1 MISHARW
8 GVGKSSKPAHSSM
21 LETLTT
27 IDVTDLMFGAS
38 ITTMIA
44 VALVALTVSCWEIA
58 DH

>member
-1 MISHARW
+1 MICSRQM
-8 GVGKSSKPAHSSM
+8 GVAKKLEPVLCSM

-27 IDVTDLMFGAS
+27 IDVTDLMFAS

-44 VALVALTVSCWEIA
+44 VALIALTVTCWEIA

>member
-1 MISHARW
+1 M

-38 ITTMIA
+38 ITILIA
-44 VALVALTVSCWEIA
+44 VALIALTVTCWEIA

>member
-1 MISHARW
+1 MICAPQM
-8 GVGKSSKPAHSSM
+8 GVAKKLEPVLSSM

-27 IDVTDLMFGAS
+27 IDVTDLMFAS

-44 VALVALTVSCWEIA
+44 VALIALTVTCWEIA

>member
-1 MISHARW
+1 M
-8 GVGKSSKPAHSSM
+8 GVAKKLEPVLSSM

-27 IDVTDLMFGAS
+27 IDVTDLMFAS

-44 VALVALTVSCWEIA
+44 IALIALTVTCWEIA

>member
-1 MISHARW
+1 MARW
-8 GVGKSSKPAHSSM
+8 GVGQKLEPPHSTM

-38 ITTMIA
+38 ITAMIA
-44 VALVALTVSCWEIA
+44 VALIALGVSLWEIV

>member
-1 MISHARW
+1 MLTPD
-8 GVGKSSKPAHSSM
+8 GGGKKLEPVLSSM

-44 VALVALTVSCWEIA
+44 VALIALTVTCWEIA

>member
-1 MISHARW
+1 LGRRAYAE
-8 GVGKSSKPAHSSM
+8 PAHASM

-44 VALVALTVSCWEIA
+44 VALIA
-58 DH
+58 RAGMLAG